1 MSPQT
6 VPTMP
11 TEMKNA
17 EESQKATGS
26 NPVAPT
32 TYFPTILEH
41 QPVLTDELFPIPS
54 VESEKSPQSSPIAAR
69 LSRQE
74 LRELIGIC
82 SREIT
87 YTGLSQDAGQRAL
100 ALREKL
106 QLIHAH
112 GWQS

>member
-32 TYFPTILEH
+32 TSFPPILEN
-41 QPVLTDELFPIPS
+41 QPVLTDELFHIPS
-54 VESEKSPQSSPIAAR
+54 VESEKSPQTSPIAAR

>member
-1 MSPQT
+1 MSPKT
-6 VPTMP
+6 VPSMP
-11 TEMKNA
+11 DKPQIPP
-17 EESQKATGS
+17 ESEKATGS

-32 TYFPTILEH
+32 TSFLPILEN
-41 QPVLTDELFPIPS
+41 QPVLTDELFPVPS

-106 QLIHAH
+106 QLIHAR

>member
-1 MSPQT
+1 MN
-6 VPTMP
+6 V
-11 TEMKNA
+11 NI
-17 EESQKATGS
+17 EETPPNLVARTGIEPVCDETHSSQILAPASIATS
-26 NPVAPT
+26 
-32 TYFPTILEH
+32 
-41 QPVLTDELFPIPS
+41 ELFQLS
-54 VESEKSPQSSPIAAR
+54 AEDSKKSPQSSPIAAR